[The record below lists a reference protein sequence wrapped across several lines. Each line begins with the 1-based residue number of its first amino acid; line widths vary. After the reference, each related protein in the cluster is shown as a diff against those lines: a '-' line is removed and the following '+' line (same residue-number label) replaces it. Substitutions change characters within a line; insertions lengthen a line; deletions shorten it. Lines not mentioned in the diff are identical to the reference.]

1 MLANIKKYAL
11 EITVFFL
18 AALRLLV
25 GAWLP
30 LLDKT
35 EARYAEIARIM
46 YDTGNWVTPQ
56 IDYGVP
62 FWAKPPMSTWISAF
76 SYQIFGVN
84 EFAARFPS
92 FVLQVSLIIFV
103 AKALDFTKKQL
114 YWFALILFT
123 IPEYYIHCGV
133 VSTDSSLL
141 VGITFIMIGFW
152 NSLKNNYNQRA
163 WKFVTW
169 LGVAIG
175 MLAKG
180 PIVLVLT
187 VPPLFIWSCLYKG
200 QLLTFFKK
208 ALWLPGMILA
218 FVISFTWYYWAEA
231 RTPGFIDYFFVGEH
245 YKRFFES
252 GWQGDK
258 YGFAKQQPMG
268 MIWLFLLLF
277 SIPWIQFII
286 VKVIKKKEELIK
298 DKWVTYLWLWMLW
311 TPVFFTISKSLIHTY
326 TLPSMIPLGLLV
338 MHYFESYQ
346 KQKSWFV
353 GAMVVP
359 VLVFIGFI
367 GMNTFYKDTNWQN
380 TDKHLL
386 KEMTHQEVTDV
397 YAWEFKSYSS
407 QFYTSG
413 KIKVID
419 TAEEL
424 GELMKQENPFY
435 ILSRNSHYKNM
446 PDVFKEQLTL
456 IGTNKKSQLFIYNP

>member
-1 MLANIKKYAL
+1 MLKIIKIYAL
-11 EITVFFL
+11 EIAVFFL
-18 AALRLLV
+18 ALLRLLV

-46 YDTGNWVTPQ
+46 YETGNWVTPQ
-56 IDYGVP
+56 IDYNVP
-62 FWAKPPMSTWISAF
+62 FWAKPPLSTWISAF

-92 FVLQVSLIIFV
+92 FLLQVFLIVFV
-103 AKALDFTKKQL
+103 GKALTFTKKQI
-114 YWFALILFT
+114 YWFALVMFT

-141 VGITFIMIGFW
+141 LGITLIMIGFW
-152 NSLKNNYNQRA
+152 NSLNNTKRNIK
-163 WKFVTW
+163 WKLITW
-169 LGVAIG
+169 IGVAIG

-187 VPPLFIWSCLYKG
+187 VPPLFLWSCLFKG
-200 QLLTFFKK
+200 QLFMFFKK
-208 ALWLPGMILA
+208 ALWLPGMLLA
-218 FVISFTWYYWAEA
+218 FGISFIWYYWAEI

-252 GWQGDK
+252 GWKGDK

-268 MIWLFLLLF
+268 MIWLFLFLFSLPWVQFVIIKSAKLRSEVISNKWIAYLLF
-277 SIPWIQFII
+277 
-286 VKVIKKKEELIK
+286 
-298 DKWVTYLWLWMLW
+298 WMLW
-311 TPVFFTISKSLIHTY
+311 TPLFFTISKSLIHTY
-326 TLPSMIPLGLLV
+326 TLPCTIPLGLLV
-338 MHYFESYQ
+338 MHFFENY
-346 KQKSWFV
+346 KEHKYWFL

-359 VLVFIGFI
+359 VLVFVGFI
-367 GMNTFYKDTNWQN
+367 TMNTFYTDTNWQN

-386 KEMTHQEVTDV
+386 KKISKEKITEI

-413 KIKVID
+413 NIEVIKNSS
-419 TAEEL
+419 EL
-424 GELMKQENPFY
+424 DSLIGKKEPFY
-435 ILSRNSHYKNM
+435 ILSRNSHFKNM
-446 PDVFKEQLTL
+446 PNTLKDQLTL
-456 IGTNKKSQLFIYNP
+456 IGVNKKSQLFKCNP

>member
-1 MLANIKKYAL
+1 MLENIKKHAL
-11 EITVFFL
+11 EITVYFL
-18 AALRLLV
+18 AILRLLV
-25 GAWLP
+25 SAWLP

-92 FVLQVSLIIFV
+92 FLLQVFLIIFV
-103 AKALDFTKKQL
+103 AKAFVFTKKQT
-114 YWFALILFT
+114 YWLAFILFT

-141 VGITFIMIGFW
+141 LGITFIMIGFW
-152 NSLKNNYNQRA
+152 KSLDSQEKNVK
-163 WKFVTW
+163 WKLITW

-180 PIVLVLT
+180 PISLVLT
-187 VPPLFIWSCLYKG
+187 VPPIFIWSCLYKG
-200 QLLTFFKK
+200 QLLAFFKK
-208 ALWLPGMILA
+208 AFWIPGMFLA
-218 FVISFTWYYWAEA
+218 FIISFTWYYWAEV

-245 YKRFFES
+245 YKRFMES
-252 GWQGDK
+252 GWKGDK

-268 MIWLFLLLF
+268 MIWLFLVLF
-277 SIPWIQFII
+277 SLPWIQF
-286 VKVIKKKEELIK
+286 VIAKGIKFKKECIQNK
-298 DKWVTYLWLWMLW
+298 YVTYLWFWMLW
-311 TPVFFTISKSLIHTY
+311 TPLFFTISKSLIHTY
-326 TLPSMIPLGLLV
+326 TLPCTIPMALLV
-338 MHYFESYQ
+338 MHYFKSYK
-346 KQKSWFV
+346 KQKAWVV
-353 GAMVVP
+353 GAMIVP
-359 VLVFIGFI
+359 IAVFIGLI
-367 GMNTFYKDTNWQN
+367 GMNTFYTDTNWQN

-386 KEMTHQEVTDV
+386 KKMDNNQITNY

-419 TAEEL
+419 TSEEL
-424 GELMKQENPFY
+424 EELIKEGSSFY

-446 PDVFKEQLTL
+446 PTVLKEQLKL